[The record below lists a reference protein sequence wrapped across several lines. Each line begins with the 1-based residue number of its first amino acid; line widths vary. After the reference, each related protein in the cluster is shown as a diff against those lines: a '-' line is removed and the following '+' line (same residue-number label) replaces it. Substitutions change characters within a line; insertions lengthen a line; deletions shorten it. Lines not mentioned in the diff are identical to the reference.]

1 MFRILSKFLAI
12 AFFVF
17 PETIVLLL
25 SLPWKLQ
32 KSDYGKTI
40 GGTNIPTVI
49 SVKWTNVLFFP
60 TILSLLLLALGI
72 LITIVA
78 LTIMLKVESCHNHDT
93 HFSHCEAAAKS
104 ASSDD
109 LLEELDELTK
119 KAEDSI

>member
-40 GGTNIPTVI
+40 GVTNIPTVI
-49 SVKWTNVLFFP
+49 SVKWTNVHFFP

-78 LTIMLKVESCHNHDT
+78 LTIMLKVESATITIRILVTVKLRQKVHPPMIYLRSWTN
-93 HFSHCEAAAKS
+93 
-104 ASSDD
+104 
-109 LLEELDELTK
+109 
-119 KAEDSI
+119 